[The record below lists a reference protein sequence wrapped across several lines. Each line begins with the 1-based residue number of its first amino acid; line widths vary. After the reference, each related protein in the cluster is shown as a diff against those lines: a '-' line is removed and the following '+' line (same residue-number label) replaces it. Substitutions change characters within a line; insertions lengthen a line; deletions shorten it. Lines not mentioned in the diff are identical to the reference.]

1 MKAMIEWMNKP
12 DADDITAMSIKN
24 ACRDFHACS
33 NTDIMTSDIDEGASA
48 RLAEKDPDE
57 VN

>member
-1 MKAMIEWMNKP
+1 MEAMIEWMDKS

-24 ACRDFHACS
+24 ACRGLHACS
-33 NTDIMTSDIDEGASA
+33 NTDIMTGDIDEGASA